1 MTVLV
6 ESDLVVELVF
16 KPLNLFQERL
26 ALLAVVRLRLF
37 SVENFLVAWLRW
49 CRCVCICDRF
59 VCVWDWYECKKLGHL
74 LNNAC
79 PLR

>member
-1 MTVLV
+1 MTMLV

-16 KPLNLFQERL
+16 KPLDLFQEWL

-37 SVENFLVAWLRW
+37 GVENFLVAGLRW
-49 CRCVCICDRF
+49 CRCVCVWDRF

-74 LNNAC
+74 LDDAC
-79 PLR
+79 PL